1 MGSTYWDIGGHSLE
15 VAEWRLRSTLGE
27 ESTPPFG
34 FPLERPKTVS
44 GSARFCVSVEGH
56 RISSPPCTPAGGA
69 ISGRCIFSKDS
80 PAPFCFAK
88 LAKCR
93 RPICC
98 SGRNGRLVGDG
109 FRAKATC
116 QLQKTGGSQ
125 RGQNSHQIITI
136 THSPNNLGC
145 RIELMSLNAI
155 FWDPQQIATLWMS
168 GGRGEDCNQGYA
180 P

>member
-109 FRAKATC
+109 FRRAPLTSAPSLRC
-116 QLQKTGGSQ
+116 APS
-125 RGQNSHQIITI
+125 S
-136 THSPNNLGC
+136 SPPRRSYFVRNKNEFRFLFPTFS
-145 RIELMSLNAI
+145 RSYLE
-155 FWDPQQIATLWMS
+155 
-168 GGRGEDCNQGYA
+168 
-180 P
+180 